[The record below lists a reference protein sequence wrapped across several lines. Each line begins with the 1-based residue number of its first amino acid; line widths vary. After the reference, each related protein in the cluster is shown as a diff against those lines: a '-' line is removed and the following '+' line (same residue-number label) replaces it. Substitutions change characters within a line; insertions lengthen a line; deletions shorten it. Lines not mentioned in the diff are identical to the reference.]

1 MKVRLFLL
9 LMSIVQLA
17 CWLTAPPT
25 PIVATR
31 RPKYVPSITPTR
43 LPPTVDTQR
52 QREDSFTPDP
62 AQTATAVP
70 GELASLV
77 NLTAGDFAAPEM
89 TSWKPDTQPSGKYNM
104 PVDRELVV
112 NQRVTAGLTYTQRSL
127 LAKNGFVVIHSQEP
141 QFSDIRQ
148 RVSKLSGQPYY
159 LTTDAA
165 YHALHLNYDELLE
178 ALEREEL
185 RPRMIAVTQS
195 VLDEVLSYYT
205 LVEGTSLEGDTRLA
219 AAYMAVGLKLLDP
232 QTTIDPLIES
242 PVMSQVDQIMAG
254 GGIQNSALIPVFR
267 DDYGAYSPTGHYS
280 GDEDLENYYRAMTW
294 FGRVHFK
301 LSDREH
307 GFIPSRSP
315 LIITQALR
323 HAQIDG
329 KTAAEEW
336 AAVHEA
342 ITYLIGPSDDAG
354 PIQYSTLM
362 DQTYGPRATIISVKA
377 DDLWQT
383 FLQISQGLPPPQI
396 NSTFGASLSDMEAE
410 RGWRFMG
417 QRFSPDAFIL
427 QNLVFDKV
435 GTFENR
441 RKLPSGLDVMAAL
454 GSPAAMQAL
463 EETGAT
469 DYFNYP
475 EQMEQLQAAVKSQD
489 EVGWL
494 ETANSAWLYTFLPQL
509 DDKTAPYPDYMR
521 TGAWKWKDL
530 NSALGSWAELKH
542 DTVLYSK
549 MPEMAGGGGPPSSGP
564 APGFV
569 EPNPLVF
576 YRLAYL
582 AHAISD
588 GLTERDMV
596 GESSYDQINLSK
608 LLNDMQNLG
617 DHFRKLGD
625 IAVKELGGIPLVEDD
640 YTLIQSPIGALEE
653 RVLRSQFFSQHDT
666 GSPQSMPSVPVI
678 AAAAGAEEQ
687 ILQVATGAVDRIYV
701 IVPINGEQQIAQGGV
716 FSYYEFPQPRAER
729 ISDREWRLLL
739 TSDPPDMPEWT
750 DHLLLS
756 GGNPV
761 DVLAFR
767 VGDVYLITRA
777 GENLNLRRE
786 PSRKSESI
794 RKLQLGEY
802 VMIVEGP
809 IQAEGFTWWK
819 LQADLHAQ
827 EPIEGWAVENPEWY
841 ERAWGQ

>member
-1 MKVRLFLL
+1 MKARFFLL

-17 CWLTAPPT
+17 CWLTTPPT
-25 PIVATR
+25 PIVPTR
-31 RPKYVPSITPTR
+31 RPKYAPSITPTR
-43 LPPTVDTQR
+43 PPPTVNPQR
-52 QREDSFTPDP
+52 QREDSFTSNP

-77 NLTAGDFAAPEM
+77 DLTAGDFASLEM
-89 TSWKPDTQPSGKYNM
+89 TSWKPDTQPSDTYNM
-104 PVDRELVV
+104 PVDRGLVV
-112 NQRVTAGLTYTQRSL
+112 NQQVTAGLTYTQRSL
-127 LAKNGFVVIHSQEP
+127 LANNGFVVIHSQEP

-148 RVSKLSGQPYY
+148 RVSKQFGQPYY

-165 YHALHLNYDELLE
+165 YHAFHLNYDELLE

-195 VLDEVLSYYT
+195 VMDEVLSYYA
-205 LVEGTSLEGDTRLA
+205 LVQGTSLEGDTRLA
-219 AAYMAVGLKLLDP
+219 AAYMAVGLKLLEP
-232 QTTIDPLIES
+232 QTAIDPLIES
-242 PVMSQVDQIMAG
+242 PVMDQVDQIMAG
-254 GGIQNSALIPVFR
+254 GGIQNSTLIPDLR
-267 DDYGAYSPTGHYS
+267 DDYSAYSPTGHYS

-301 LSDREH
+301 LSDREP

-329 KTAAEEW
+329 KTTAEEW
-336 AAVHEA
+336 TAVHEA
-342 ITYLIGPSDDAG
+342 ITYLIGQSDDAG
-354 PIQYSTLM
+354 PIQYSKLM
-362 DQTYGPRATIISVKA
+362 DQIYGPRATIISLKA
-377 DDLWQT
+377 DDLWQV
-383 FLQISQGLPPPQI
+383 FLQISQSLPLPQI
-396 NSTFGASLSDMEAE
+396 NSTFGVSLSDMESE

-427 QNLVFDKV
+427 QNLVYDKV
-435 GTFENR
+435 GTSENR
-441 RKLPSGLDVMAAL
+441 RKLPSGLDIMAAL

-463 EETGAT
+463 EETDAT

-475 EQMEQLQAAVKSQD
+475 EQMEQLQAVVNSQD
-489 EVGWL
+489 EVEWL
-494 ETANSAWLYTFLPQL
+494 ETANSAWLYTFLPQV

-569 EPNPLVF
+569 EPNPLVLF
-576 YRLAYL
+576 RLAYL
-582 AHAISD
+582 AHSISD

-608 LLNDMQNLG
+608 LLNDMQHLG
-617 DHFRKLGD
+617 DHFQKLGD
-625 IAVKELGGIPLVEDD
+625 IAVKELQGIPLSEDD
-640 YTLIQSPIGALEE
+640 YSLIQSPIGALEE
-653 RVLRSQFFSQHDT
+653 RVLHSQLFGQHET
-666 GSPQSMPSVPVI
+666 GSPQRMPPVPVI

-716 FSYYEFPQPRAER
+716 FSYYEFPQPRSER

-739 TSDPPDMPEWT
+739 TSNPPDMPEWT

-756 GGNPV
+756 GGNPI
-761 DVLAFR
+761 DVQAFR
-767 VGDVYLITRA
+767 AGDVYLITRA
-777 GENLNLRRE
+777 GENLNLRRD
-786 PSRKSESI
+786 PSLKSESI
-794 RKLQLGEY
+794 QKLQVGEY

-809 IQAEGFTWWK
+809 IHAEGFTWWK
-819 LQADLHAQ
+819 LKTDLHAK